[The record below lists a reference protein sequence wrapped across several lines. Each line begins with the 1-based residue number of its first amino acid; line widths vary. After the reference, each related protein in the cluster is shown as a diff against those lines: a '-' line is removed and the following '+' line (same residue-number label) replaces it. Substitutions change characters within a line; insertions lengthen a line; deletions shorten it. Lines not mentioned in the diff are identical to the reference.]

1 MRLHNYHHS
10 INSNICNCSG
20 LASAISTAS
29 NWLMAFIVIITFP
42 LLKAYLGINVLL
54 WIYSGICITGVAFVY
69 LFVPETK
76 GRTLEEIQ
84 QLF

>member
-1 MRLHNYHHS
+1 
-10 INSNICNCSG
+10 
-20 LASAISTAS
+20 
-29 NWLMAFIVIITFP
+29 MAFIVIITFP